1 MRTLLAQKDEAVAPY
16 LPGLVGYW
24 KMNEGHGTVVT
35 DKLSIGFDYDNSIM
49 LHLYNDTL
57 SSLSSNGLPIVL
69 SNVNYNDGNWHHI
82 ALNVHRG
89 ISAVVYID
97 GKAVKTLAEQ
107 QLPAPAGDYLYVGSI
122 LKLNPEN
129 QMLEEGRHFTG
140 DILFLLLMMTSWSSH
155 AASDVVVGGV
165 VYHWSNQELGY
176 IVTGW
181 DEETPIQSLHICGTV
196 DGMDVVGIQS
206 GAFQDNASI
215 LYVKI
220 DEGITRIGEN
230 AFAGC
235 ENMKCAVL
243 PDEPVLT
250 SVEQIH
256 ADDDMIMYYDLLGNH
271 RPVPFNGFNIVMI
284 RKGGQTQVLKSMI
297 YHP

>member
-1 MRTLLAQKDEAVAPY
+1 MSK
-16 LPGLVGYW
+16 
-24 KMNEGHGTVVT
+24 H
-35 DKLSIGFDYDNSIM
+35 S
-49 LHLYNDTL
+49 
-57 SSLSSNGLPIVL
+57 
-69 SNVNYNDGNWHHI
+69 
-82 ALNVHRG
+82 
-89 ISAVVYID
+89 
-97 GKAVKTLAEQ
+97 
-107 QLPAPAGDYLYVGSI
+107 
-122 LKLNPEN
+122 
-129 QMLEEGRHFTG
+129 
-140 DILFLLLMMTSWSSH
+140 ILFLLLMMTSWS
-155 AASDVVVGGV
+155 
-165 VYHWSNQELGY
+165 NQKLCY

-284 RKGGQTQVLKSMI
+284 RRGANPGLEVNDLSSI
-297 YHP
+297 ILE